1 LNKIPER
8 KKMIQKSRSP
18 YILIT
23 IVVMLVL
30 SACGSPDAAAPTL
43 DMNLIFTQ
51 VAETIAVQYTQT
63 ALAVPPP
70 TNTPEPTL
78 TPLPSPTLSQPLILA
93 TSTLAALPTSN
104 VAVYV
109 SPTSSTAYDCYDAA
123 LVADVTIPDGTKF
136 DPGNTFEKTWQLKN
150 TGTCDWT
157 VDFKLAHVGGDL
169 FGSDTTKIRQK
180 IFAGNTMEFTLP
192 MVAPNSAGAVYSNWQ
207 METDTGHLFG
217 PVLTVSIKLPGT
229 NTTPTVNGCYDASL
243 VSDVTIPDG
252 YEVSPKQGFTKTW
265 EIQNSGTCDW
275 NKDFKITFVG
285 GNVMGSDTTKIRKN
299 VEAGDTT
306 RISLDMVAPNKTGSV
321 TGSWQMA
328 DDSGNLFGQIITVEI
343 VVK

>member
-1 LNKIPER
+1 MIR
-8 KKMIQKSRSP
+8 KSHSP
-18 YILIT
+18 HILILV
-23 IVVMLVL
+23 IFMLVL
-30 SACGSPDAAAPTL
+30 SACGGSQDAAAPTL

-63 ALAVPPP
+63 ALAVPPA

-78 TPLPSPTLSQPLILA
+78 TPLPSPTISQPLILA

-104 VAVYV
+104 AAVYV

-123 LVADVTIPDGTKF
+123 LVADVTIPDGKKF

-157 VDFKLAHVGGDL
+157 VDFKLTFVGGDL

-180 IFAGNTMEFTLP
+180 VFAGNTMEITLP
-192 MVAPNSAGAVYSNWQ
+192 MVAPNSAGTVYSNWQ
-207 METDTGHLFG
+207 MQTDTGHLFG

-229 NTTPTVNGCYDASL
+229 NTNPTTNGCYYASL

-252 YEVSPKQGFTKTW
+252 TEIKARDSFKKTW

-275 NKDFKITFVG
+275 ETDFKITFVG
-285 GNVMGSDTTKIRKN
+285 GNAFGSDTSKIRKY
-299 VEAGDTT
+299 VEAGDNVK
-306 RISLDMVAPNKTGSV
+306 ISLDMVAPNNAGSA
-321 TGSWQMA
+321 TSSWQMA
-328 DDSGNLFGQIITVEI
+328 DNNGNLFGQIFTVEI
-343 VVK
+343 VVVK